1 MKWLRG
7 RRRFNMS
14 IIISEKE
21 NEYLN
26 EIENKCN
33 YSKNNIVS
41 FEDDEMIKY
50 GNLIKQL
57 CLNRVLRNLEIDGA
71 DAYQYIGGNNGF
83 EAFREIIEIKKSSY
97 ISSNNQSF
105 QKNHKQYDVFISH
118 ASKDKSDYVDQLNV
132 ALRRLGVSVFY
143 DTDIISWG
151 DNWKKTILDGTAAS
165 EFAIIV
171 ISENFFDREWTEREL
186 KEFMQRQND
195 NNQKIVLPLLH
206 NVTIEQFKNK
216 YPELEEIQAIQTQDY
231 NMDQIVILFA
241 KELLKRYKG
250 VS

>member
-1 MKWLRG
+1 
-7 RRRFNMS
+7 MS

-21 NEYLN
+21 NEYLD
-26 EIENKCN
+26 EIEFKFYN
-33 YSKNNIVS
+33 SKPNVVN
-41 FEDDEMIKY
+41 FDDDEMIKY

-57 CLNRVLRNLEIDGA
+57 CKNRVLRNLGIDGA

-83 EAFREIIEIKKSSY
+83 EAFREIIEIKKSSRN
-97 ISSNNQSF
+97 SSNNHVT
-105 QKNHKQYDVFISH
+105 QKINKQYDVFISH
-118 ASKDKSDYVDQLNV
+118 ASKDKSDYVDQLNG
-132 ALRRLGVSVFY
+132 ALRKLGVSIFY
-143 DTDIISWG
+143 DTDVISWG

-206 NVTIEQFKNK
+206 NITVDQFKTK
-216 YPELEEIQAIQTQDY
+216 YPELAEIQAIET
-231 NMDQIVILFA
+231 NNLSIEQIVILFA
-241 KELLKRYKG
+241 KELIKRYKG